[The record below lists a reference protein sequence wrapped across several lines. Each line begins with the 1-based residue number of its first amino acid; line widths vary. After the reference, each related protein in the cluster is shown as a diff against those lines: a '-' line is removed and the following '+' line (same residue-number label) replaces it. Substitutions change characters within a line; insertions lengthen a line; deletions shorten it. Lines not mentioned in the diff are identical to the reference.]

1 LWLCELRVSSL
12 LSVCMWIYSHR
23 ALLSSQ
29 WPSVYVDCLFACSL
43 SVCSHSQCSV
53 WSLDCEQFCS
63 LLIAESVKCESVRSA
78 LWLAVYVCERA
89 LLSSQ
94 HCSSS
99 SVMYFCFSGLGLPSG
114 FRVPGGFGF
123 GGNIPPDYRFGFGS
137 GLKFGFR
144 VRVRGYSTRPE
155 PDPPPFLSRDLFQ
168 ILKRQ
173 SIMYKVYIGG
183 VWFKEP
189 IHFRWSG
196 QS

>member
-1 LWLCELRVSSL
+1 VSWEWAVYFLCVCGFIVTELFSV
-12 LSVCMWIYSHR
+12 LSDRVCMWT
-23 ALLSSQ
+23 
-29 WPSVYVDCLFACSL
+29 VCLPAL

-53 WSLDCEQFCS
+53 WSLDCEQYCS

-94 HCSSS
+94 HCSSP

-114 FRVPGGFGF
+114 IRVPGGFGF

-155 PDPPPFLSRDLFQ
+155 PDPPPFLAWPSLPLCVRSWSR
-168 ILKRQ
+168 
-173 SIMYKVYIGG
+173 YK
-183 VWFKEP
+183 
-189 IHFRWSG
+189 
-196 QS
+196 